1 MARAIWKGTISF
13 GLVNAPVA
21 MYSAID
27 EQDLRFHMV
36 HRKDM
41 GPIGYQKV
49 CKKEDKPV
57 DADEI
62 AKAYELD
69 DGKLVLLEDEDFE
82 AAETDAYHEIRILD
96 FVPHEQIDPIY
107 FERTYYLA
115 PADRS
120 AEHVYALLAEAM
132 SASGLSGISSFIF
145 REREQ
150 LGCLRT
156 RDGVLMLEKM
166 FFANEIRDA
175 KEHRPSNQKLSR
187 GELEMAR
194 ELIDRMAGDF
204 EPEKYKDTY
213 TDTLRQAIEQKL
225 EGKEIHVPAPGKP
238 PKVVDLMEALQRSL
252 EEGRRPPAKADGRRA
267 TARRAAAAR
276 RRSHLGGP
284 GKHGRC
290 IVLHRC
296 FECRDVRQL
305 FVFDPHELR
314 GCFRGAHAHR
324 SNRRDRLAVIAHE
337 RIRFVR
343 LESGIAQLRDRE
355 DAIEYVHCPHAGIG
369 LRRRRVDRFDPGV
382 RHGAAHDA
390 PIKHSGELDVVG
402 VARRAGHLW
411 DSIDTIDALADDA
424 QLGIG
429 RQLRRLPRRNGAR
442 HGAQRLAHNA
452 GEDRAVLARIRAAH
466 AGLRLLR

>member
-213 TDTLRQAIEQKL
+213 REKLLKVIKQKAR
-225 EGKEIHVPAPGKP
+225 GKAVKP
-238 PKVVDLMEALQRSL
+238 PERREPERAPDLLEALRASL
-252 EEGRRPPAKADGRRA
+252 AEGRGGGARASGGKGGRSRASKSKARKKRA
-267 TARRAAAAR
+267 T
-276 RRSHLGGP
+276 S
-284 GKHGRC
+284 K
-290 IVLHRC
+290 
-296 FECRDVRQL
+296 
-305 FVFDPHELR
+305 
-314 GCFRGAHAHR
+314 
-324 SNRRDRLAVIAHE
+324 
-337 RIRFVR
+337 
-343 LESGIAQLRDRE
+343 
-355 DAIEYVHCPHAGIG
+355 
-369 LRRRRVDRFDPGV
+369 
-382 RHGAAHDA
+382 
-390 PIKHSGELDVVG
+390 
-402 VARRAGHLW
+402 
-411 DSIDTIDALADDA
+411 
-424 QLGIG
+424 
-429 RQLRRLPRRNGAR
+429 
-442 HGAQRLAHNA
+442 
-452 GEDRAVLARIRAAH
+452 
-466 AGLRLLR
+466 